1 MLSID
6 TINQSSLEFNSFNT
20 FWIMSGEDGGDDEP
34 KYKVFDALN
43 RVRPP
48 TLILDLH
55 QKKFVMLSKHHL

>member
-1 MLSID
+1 
-6 TINQSSLEFNSFNT
+6 
-20 FWIMSGEDGGDDEP
+20 MSGEDGGGDDEP